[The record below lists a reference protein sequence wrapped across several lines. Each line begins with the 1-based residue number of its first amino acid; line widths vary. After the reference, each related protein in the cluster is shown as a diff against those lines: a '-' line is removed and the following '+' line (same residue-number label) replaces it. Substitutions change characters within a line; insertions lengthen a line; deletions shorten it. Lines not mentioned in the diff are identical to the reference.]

1 MAVSTEVEQARRLAS
16 RAQGQLRR
24 LQALKF
30 QSLADARN
38 PNERVQWAKPGP
50 RGPAVGEAAVDLELD
65 LTFALHEDLSD
76 LADLSGLP
84 RPPRD
89 LDACLSWAFD
99 WAGDVVDL
107 RSMLEAL
114 ENQVAKLSDFVAR
127 HSGAPR
133 RELAWGTPQ
142 QVVDHLA
149 RLGVR
154 VTPGQ
159 LRAWA
164 ARGHVAKRQEAG
176 RNVYRLCDVV
186 AYLNGRVMV

>member
-1 MAVSTEVEQARRLAS
+1 MTTSPEVEQARRLAV
-16 RAQGQLRR
+16 RAQNQLRR

-30 QSLADARN
+30 RSLAEARN
-38 PNERVQWAKPGP
+38 PNERVQWSRPGP
-50 RGPAVGEAAVDLELD
+50 RGPAVGQAAVDLELD

-76 LADLSGLP
+76 LADLSALP

-89 LDACLSWAFD
+89 LDACLSWTFD
-99 WAGDVVDL
+99 WAEDVVDL
-107 RSMLEAL
+107 RSLLDAL
-114 ENQVAKLSDFVAR
+114 ENQVAKLSDFVDQ
-127 HSGAPR
+127 HLGAPR
-133 RELAWGTPQ
+133 SQLAWGTSQ

-186 AYLNGRVMV
+186 AYLNGRVTV